1 MRCFRYAPYLL
12 TLTVAVAL
20 SAAPGSAFAQS
31 TFAGTWLLRYERAA
45 SGQHASSVN
54 ASASPAVEVVQGR
67 LTLRQSGD
75 SLFCEW
81 HMLPAKGD
89 SALPPRSVHGVQRRD
104 SAFLRLIPAV
114 DTTAGIIA
122 NAAHEVVVFLRTYIH
137 GMPPTT
143 TAFDLGIRGDVLSGM
158 RRTVLLDGTPRG
170 NESMLT
176 GVRTKP

>member
-1 MRCFRYAPYLL
+1 MRCFRSASCFL

-20 SAAPGSAFAQS
+20 SAAPALAFAQNTS
-31 TFAGTWLLRYERAA
+31 AGTWLLRYERAA
-45 SGQHASSVN
+45 SGQQVSN
-54 ASASPAVEVVQGR
+54 ANTSATTPVEIVQGR

-75 SLFCEW
+75 SLFGEW
-81 HMLPAKGD
+81 QMLPAKGD

-104 SAFLRLIPAV
+104 SLFLRLIPAV
-114 DTTAGIIA
+114 DTSAGVIA
-122 NAAHEVVVFLRTYIH
+122 NAAHEVAVFLRTYIH

-143 TAFDLGIRGDVLSGM
+143 TAFDIAIRGDVLSGI

-170 NESMLT
+170 NESVLT